1 MKLLMI
7 VILVALII
15 TILMQHH
22 RLRQILQSAR
32 FFSYYSKHLKALAD
46 HREIVSRRT
55 ELLMMS
61 VGYDPNRI
69 ADGDL
74 SQHVPTSE
82 EMKTILEEHYKLDS
96 ESKQI
101 DARLKAELEMF
112 ADGEFDNY
120 GPTVEHYND

>member
-1 MKLLMI
+1 MI
-7 VILVALII
+7 VIFVALII
-15 TILMQHH
+15 TILMQHYKI
-22 RLRQILQSAR
+22 RQILQSAR
-32 FFSYYSKHLKALAD
+32 FFSYYSKQLQALAD

-96 ESKQI
+96 ESKQV
-101 DARLKAELEMF
+101 DARLDIELEMF
-112 ADGEFDNY
+112 DDGEFDGY
-120 GPTVEHYND
+120 GTSIK